1 MSFWFTCSYF
11 DIPITRYFRFAR
23 LHMFSPLEILFLLS
37 LPGKLL
43 CSPSIFSFMKPSL
56 FTQRLPP
63 QLQSVTSIIRWI
75 YQHLIIETSLSQLG
89 HGLLQGTV
97 ASHIWLLCTLYV
109 LEWLTWNEC
118 MRKQNNSWI
127 LWLLCLQKAKLLEFL
142 GINDLE
148 NLQVVFLSAMA
159 FQAADSWS
167 TASVTWTILVT
178 DGSLPLKV
186 SCLHFQQT
194 HWMVFSL
201 LWSLCITMGSHRI
214 RIDPLYCDNAEVW
227 QRFLCHLQNS

>member
-1 MSFWFTCSYF
+1 
-11 DIPITRYFRFAR
+11 
-23 LHMFSPLEILFLLS
+23 
-37 LPGKLL
+37 
-43 CSPSIFSFMKPSL
+43 
-56 FTQRLPP
+56 
-63 QLQSVTSIIRWI
+63 
-75 YQHLIIETSLSQLG
+75 
-89 HGLLQGTV
+89 
-97 ASHIWLLCTLYV
+97 
-109 LEWLTWNEC
+109 
-118 MRKQNNSWI
+118 
-127 LWLLCLQKAKLLEFL
+127 
-142 GINDLE
+142 
-148 NLQVVFLSAMA
+148 VFLSAMA